1 MKELLEETQRNS
13 AYIKKQGFNL
23 VECWECEWR
32 EMKKRNTALQQFIAT
47 QLRRPL
53 DKVKT
58 MTTRSIVNAVK
69 NDTLF
74 GFVECD
80 IHVPESLR
88 EYFKEMC
95 PIFKN
100 TEIRRED
107 IGEFMKSYA
116 RRKQHHE
123 TTSAESHW
131 KYDRKEDNVGNSSSK
146 VVFRTWFRGTF

>member
-1 MKELLEETQRNS
+1 
-13 AYIKKQGFNL
+13 
-23 VECWECEWR
+23 
-32 EMKKRNTALQQFIAT
+32 MKKRNTALQRFIAT

-74 GFVECD
+74 GCVECD

-100 TEIRRED
+100 TEISRED

-116 RRKQHHE
+116 EENNIMKQPRRSLIGSMVGKKIMLATPLLKWYLEHGLE
-123 TTSAESHW
+123 VRF
-131 KYDRKEDNVGNSSSK
+131 KY
-146 VVFRTWFRGTF
+146 